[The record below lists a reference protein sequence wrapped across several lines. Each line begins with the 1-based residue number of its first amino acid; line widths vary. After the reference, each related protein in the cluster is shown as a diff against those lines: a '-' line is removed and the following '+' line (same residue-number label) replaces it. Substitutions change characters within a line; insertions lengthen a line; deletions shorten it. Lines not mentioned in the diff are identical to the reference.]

1 MARVIAHVSG
11 IALKPGV
18 SRNRRLYT
26 RGAIAR
32 MVGRA
37 QEQIEGGGALNIVDQ
52 TKATDLEPLTQLT
65 HHDETGDS
73 TRIVGRLTRL
83 SLDEQGNARFDADI
97 ADTPHGR
104 TIASLLDTS
113 DGRPPFLRNVSIRG
127 EWLGEVKQVL
137 GEDGEPAVTAP
148 DLTLLGLDYV
158 SSPGVPGAG
167 VDSFQ
172 WAVGVSR
179 PGEADGSRALIY
191 ESVTEVRVTSLTEET
206 APAETAP
213 ADSEIPKITE
223 EVRAVLR
230 SVLGG
235 SSPPHFFENGVCRTC
250 RA

>member
-37 QEQIEGGGALNIVDQ
+37 QEQIEGGGALNIIDR
-52 TKATDLEPLTQLT
+52 TKADPEPLTQLT

-73 TRIVGRLTRL
+73 TRIVGRITRL

-97 ADTPHGR
+97 ADTEHGR
-104 TIASLLDTS
+104 TIASLLDTT

-148 DLTLLGLDYV
+148 DLTLRGLDYV

-206 APAETAP
+206 APSADVVST
-213 ADSEIPKITE
+213 DSEISKITE
-223 EVRAVLR
+223 DVRAVLR